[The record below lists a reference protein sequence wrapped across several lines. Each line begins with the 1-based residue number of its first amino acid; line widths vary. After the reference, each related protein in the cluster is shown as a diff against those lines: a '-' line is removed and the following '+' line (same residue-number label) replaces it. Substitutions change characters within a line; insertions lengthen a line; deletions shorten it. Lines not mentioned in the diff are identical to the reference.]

1 MLLERYVEGR
11 ELAVS
16 LLADA
21 GGGPALALPIV
32 EAVPQGPEFYDFAA
46 RYEIGR
52 TEFVCPAVLEEDIA
66 ERVRAIALAAWTLL
80 SCRGFARVDMILGPD
95 GPIVL
100 EINPIPGLT
109 ETSLFP
115 QAADAAGLGF
125 DEVVERVLGEA
136 LAR

>member
-1 MLLERYVEGR
+1 MR
-11 ELAVS
+11 E
-16 LLADA
+16 
-21 GGGPALALPIV
+21 
-32 EAVPQGPEFYDFAA
+32 
-46 RYEIGR
+46 
-52 TEFVCPAVLEEDIA
+52 
-66 ERVRAIALAAWTLL
+66 IALAAWELL

-136 LAR
+136 LARSSSAFR